1 MRVFFLFLLGVLLFA
16 LISQSLISIPLQLV
30 YLNESVYLQAIESRR
45 GDPALREMVIDW
57 LAGSDSGPGLVGDP
71 VLQYLDAQDR
81 EEMAGRILPAGW
93 PEAQLARLATGALA
107 YLNLEANAP
116 VTSLDLEP
124 LKNNITAHSRDMA
137 EVVVSSWPPCTAEQL
152 LGLAGE
158 ALNGSITEMP
168 NCQPG
173 QALQPVVVGLAQA
186 RIEQNAA
193 QMPLFAELTA
203 EEWQNPTWW
212 PWYRIAR
219 SALPWVPFITLGLI
233 ALVFLFSV
241 RSLRQA
247 AQVTGWAAL
256 AAGIAS
262 IILVGVIVL
271 LARWVTSGALAL
283 VPAFPAEGAE
293 YVKSLFQ
300 MVERRFMLSG
310 AIWSGL
316 GTAAGAVLLLAS
328 RMGSRS
334 AR

>member
-1 MRVFFLFLLGVLLFA
+1 M
-16 LISQSLISIPLQLV
+16 QSL
-30 YLNESVYLQAIESRR
+30 RR
-45 GDPALREMVIDW
+45 RSETR
-57 LAGSDSGPGLVGDP
+57 PG
-71 VLQYLDAQDR
+71 
-81 EEMAGRILPAGW
+81 
-93 PEAQLARLATGALA
+93 
-107 YLNLEANAP
+107 
-116 VTSLDLEP
+116 
-124 LKNNITAHSRDMA
+124 
-137 EVVVSSWPPCTAEQL
+137 
-152 LGLAGE
+152 
-158 ALNGSITEMP
+158 
-168 NCQPG
+168 
-173 QALQPVVVGLAQA
+173 
-186 RIEQNAA
+186 
-193 QMPLFAELTA
+193 
-203 EEWQNPTWW
+203 

-310 AIWSGL
+310 AVWSGL